1 MPSAPIP
8 AEQLPAGI
16 AAAWSHPPERKVEKK
31 EEREKR
37 EDHNLKRSITKAK
50 MDECLGD
57 GYRSIARRKEVLR
70 QGTY

>member
-1 MPSAPIP
+1 MVAP
-8 AEQLPAGI
+8 A
-16 AAAWSHPPERKVEKK
+16 RKKNRKK
-31 EEREKR
+31 KKKKR

-57 GYRSIARRKEVLR
+57 GYRSIARRKEILR